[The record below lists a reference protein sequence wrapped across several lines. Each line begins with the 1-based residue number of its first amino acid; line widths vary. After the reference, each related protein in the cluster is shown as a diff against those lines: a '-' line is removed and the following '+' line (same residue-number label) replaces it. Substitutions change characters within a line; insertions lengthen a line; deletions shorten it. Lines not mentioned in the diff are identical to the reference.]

1 MASAMFKVYLA
12 KLNAIAQVDATH
24 ENFVEIQRIRDGV
37 LNAHNE
43 GKLHE
48 LEKRTLNNLS
58 LVIMNNMR
66 EDLGLSRR

>member
-1 MASAMFKVYLA
+1 MTSAMFKVYLA

-43 GKLHE
+43 GNLHE